1 MKQTQSKSKTTYE
14 TKMTENT
21 LCIDEQ
27 TAEKKMN
34 NFSVY
39 FTLLFTISLRE
50 NDYFGRTRL
59 MCNIFLIVCGIE
71 YIIIIGIDET

>member
-1 MKQTQSKSKTTYE
+1 
-14 TKMTENT
+14 
-21 LCIDEQ
+21 
-27 TAEKKMN
+27 MN

-71 YIIIIGIDET
+71 YIIINGIEET